1 MKSANWRTGF
11 DIAQKQ
17 KELRRLRQET
27 EKPDFWQ
34 FPQKAAETN
43 KQISGIEEEIKVFQ
57 EIGQEIKDI
66 EDFISIL
73 KQDDEELIQEIK
85 TRIGLVK
92 RKVKGLSSRTY
103 FSGKYD
109 KNDAVLELFAGA
121 GGRDAQDW
129 AAMLQRMYER
139 YCQQKGLGV
148 RVLDSSFGEAGGPEG
163 RIGIKNATI
172 EIKGTNA
179 FGLLKNE
186 AGVHRLVRISPF
198 SPQKL
203 RHTSFAQVTV
213 LPKIKD
219 LSDVNV
225 KIENKDLKI
234 ETFRSSG
241 PGGQYMQKTESAVR
255 ITHLPTKITATC
267 QSERL
272 QAQNKKKAM
281 EILYVRLYRLER
293 QRQENRLKSLK
304 GVIDP
309 AWGKQIRSYV
319 LHPYKMVK
327 DLRTNVET
335 SDVGAVLDG
344 GLGAFIEKE
353 IKIPD
358 N

>member
-17 KELRRLRQET
+17 KELKPLQQET
-27 EKPDFWQ
+27 KNPDFWQ
-34 FPQKAAETN
+34 FPEKAVETN
-43 KQISGIEEEIKVFQ
+43 KQISELQEEIRVFQ
-57 EIGQEIKDI
+57 EIEQEIKEI

-73 KQDDEELIQEIK
+73 KQDDEELAQEIRI
-85 TRIGLVK
+85 RIGLVK
-92 RKVKGLSSRTY
+92 RKVKELSLKTY

-139 YCQQKGLGV
+139 YCQQKGLGI
-148 RVLDSSFGEAGGPEG
+148 RALDCSFGEAGGPEG
-163 RIGIKNATI
+163 RIGIKNTTI
-172 EIKGTNA
+172 EIKGANA

-203 RHTSFAQVTV
+203 RHTSFVQVTI
-213 LPKIKD
+213 LPKIKN
-219 LSDVNV
+219 LSDVEVNL
-225 KIENKDLKI
+225 EDKDLKI
-234 ETFRSSG
+234 ETFKSSG
-241 PGGQYMQKTESAVR
+241 PGGQHMQKTESAVR

-281 EILYVRLYRLER
+281 EILYAKLYRLEQ
-293 QRQENRLKSLK
+293 QRQEKRSKSFK

-335 SDVGAVLDG
+335 SDVEAVLDG
-344 GLGAFIEKE
+344 GLDRFIEAEVKL
-353 IKIPD
+353 PSS
-358 N
+358 